1 MDGSMC
7 GNLPA
12 TTEMF
17 KWEAASVGNAVVII
31 FTNGMEV
38 YGCQCK

>member
-17 KWEAASVGNAVVII
+17 KWEAASVGNATVFI
-31 FTNGMEV
+31 FTNGVEAC
-38 YGCQCK
+38 GCRSK